1 MKSLLTLVVLMTTS
15 LFASAQSYDPR
26 RTVHVEGQAQA
37 HVVPDR
43 AVITLGVETEGPN
56 AATVKADNDKSVR
69 TMLSALKKIG
79 VKDENI
85 STTSLSLQPVYNY
98 RPDGRREFVKYVM
111 RNTVVVTIRDLSMFD
126 AILSQGVISG
136 GNVVDDIAFAVSNEK
151 AIRDSLRIEAV
162 KDARTRAE
170 AVATAAGTRVGKPI
184 TISATNGYHDPQPYL
199 RNVMMKA
206 EDASGSTVS
215 GGQLVIRMNVSAT
228 FELE

>member
-151 AIRDSLRIEAV
+151 AIRDSLE
-162 KDARTRAE
+162 KLTYSRT
-170 AVATAAGTRVGKPI
+170 T
-184 TISATNGYHDPQPYL
+184 
-199 RNVMMKA
+199 
-206 EDASGSTVS
+206 
-215 GGQLVIRMNVSAT
+215 LVIAHRLAT
-228 FELE
+228 VKRADRILVFEEGRIVAEGVHGALVAEGGLYARLARLQFADGAA